1 MPPKKKNRPKVT
13 PGQVRGIVREMNQ
26 PPHNAR
32 KRSRALPPGMRTRTP
47 SQERPKEFG
56 KLSVKKNPQGG
67 VGRRGYV
74 DPEFKA
80 WLLKQRMS
88 PKAKRAVTP
97 TAKPKVQKPL
107 KSRAVTTRAGTKP
120 RLKATGPD
128 VRKRIVGIDL
138 RTLPDLVRRGV
149 ISQSEANTIASGV
162 ERRAYNIPTQS
173 GSRGP
178 SDTILRRE
186 LNLTPMA
193 RARLDAEEARLA
205 QEARLS
211 AIKQEEESRRNPRV
225 QNPRTGPK
233 VIPGGRGAETT
244 IIDPE
249 VDKLIKTARE
259 NRKANAAI
267 QREINDELV
276 KEKTRRQKKPL
287 RARTITPRGGMGIAP
302 IMPGGG
308 GLISRIK

>member
-1 MPPKKKNRPKVT
+1 
-13 PGQVRGIVREMNQ
+13 
-26 PPHNAR
+26 
-32 KRSRALPPGMRTRTP
+32 MRTRTS

-107 KSRAVTTRAGTKP
+107 KSRAITTRAGTKP
-120 RLKATGPD
+120 RLKATGPA
-128 VRKRIVGIDL
+128 VPRRIIGIDL

-162 ERRAYNIPTQS
+162 ERRAYRLPVERST
-173 GSRGP
+173 GRGFSVFGLP
-178 SDTILRRE
+178 RGDGGILKRE

-249 VDKLIKTARE
+249 VDKLIKAARE
-259 NRKANAAI
+259 NRKAKAAI
-267 QREINDELV
+267 QKEINDELV

>member
-1 MPPKKKNRPKVT
+1 
-13 PGQVRGIVREMNQ
+13 
-26 PPHNAR
+26 
-32 KRSRALPPGMRTRTP
+32 
-47 SQERPKEFG
+47 
-56 KLSVKKNPQGG
+56 
-67 VGRRGYV
+67 
-74 DPEFKA
+74 
-80 WLLKQRMS
+80 
-88 PKAKRAVTP
+88 
-97 TAKPKVQKPL
+97 
-107 KSRAVTTRAGTKP
+107 
-120 RLKATGPD
+120 
-128 VRKRIVGIDL
+128 
-138 RTLPDLVRRGV
+138 
-149 ISQSEANTIASGV
+149 
-162 ERRAYNIPTQS
+162 
-173 GSRGP
+173 
-178 SDTILRRE
+178 
-186 LNLTPMA
+186 MA

-211 AIKQEEESRRNPRV
+211 AIKQEEESKRNPRV

-259 NRKANAAI
+259 NRKAKAAI

>member
-211 AIKQEEESRRNPRV
+211 AIKQEEESKRNPRV

-259 NRKANAAI
+259 NRKAKAAI

>member
-1 MPPKKKNRPKVT
+1 
-13 PGQVRGIVREMNQ
+13 
-26 PPHNAR
+26 
-32 KRSRALPPGMRTRTP
+32 MRTRTP

-120 RLKATGPD
+120 RLKATGPA
-128 VRKRIVGIDL
+128 VPRRIIGIDL

-162 ERRAYNIPTQS
+162 ERRAYRLPVERST
-173 GSRGP
+173 GRGFSVFGLP
-178 SDTILRRE
+178 RGDGGILKRE

-205 QEARLS
+205 EEARRT
-211 AIKQEEESRRNPRV
+211 AIKQEEESKRNPRV
-225 QNPRTGPK
+225 QNPRTGPR
-233 VIPGGRGAETT
+233 VIPGGRGRETT
-244 IIDPE
+244 IIDPD
-249 VDKLIKTARE
+249 VDDVVKAILKNKKARQAVTAE
-259 NRKANAAI
+259 IDKEEEAEK
-267 QREINDELV
+267 QR
-276 KEKTRRQKKPL
+276 RPKKPL
-287 RARTITPRGGMGIAP
+287 RPRGGVGIAP